1 MEREP
6 SLVSGARLMS
16 GTTSKPVVE
25 PLSQELLGGLASILS
40 SERIS
45 TGLAVRQQH
54 GKDESYH
61 SEVDGVFPPQAVVFP
76 RSNEEVSAVVKLC
89 NLHGVPIVASG
100 ANTSLEGHTAALRGG
115 LGINMREMNSVIE
128 VNSDDLDCRVQAGVT
143 RVQLNKYLHD
153 TGLFFPVDP
162 GADATIGGMTSTRA
176 SGTTTIKYGTMRSN
190 VLGLTA
196 VTADGTIVRTGGRSR
211 KSSSG
216 YDLTGLLVGSEGTL
230 AIITEVSLRLY
241 GQPEAVS
248 SAVCQFTSVEDAV
261 SCVIQSIQ
269 FGIPVA
275 RMELLDP
282 SSIQVIRVRD
292 TAKNKF
298 QKYIHNKQIS
308 TQQDAIQCR
317 TVPQPFFSL
326 EISQ

>member
-1 MEREP
+1 MIAAR
-6 SLVSGARLMS
+6 SLGNSLQHHLRLCHPTQALQHHSSAGFEAQVQRSIAGHGGSSTRPGWKRGALLQWVRLMS
-16 GTTSKPVVE
+16 GTSYKPVVE
-25 PLSQELLGGLASILS
+25 PLSQAALDGLASILG

-61 SEVDGVFPPQAVVFP
+61 SEVDGVFPPQAIVFP
-76 RSNEEVSAVVKLC
+76 RSNEEVSAIVKLC

-100 ANTSLEGHTAALRGG
+100 ANTSLEGHTSALRGG

-128 VNSDDLDCRVQAGVT
+128 VNAEDLDCRVQAGVT

-196 VTADGTIVRTGGRSR
+196 VMADGTIVRTGGRSR

-230 AIITEVSLRLY
+230 AIIT
-241 GQPEAVS
+241 G
-248 SAVCQFTSVEDAV
+248 TSQTPPRNPKPQAT
-261 SCVIQSIQ
+261 
-269 FGIPVA
+269 FPG
-275 RMELLDP
+275 
-282 SSIQVIRVRD
+282 
-292 TAKNKF
+292 F
-298 QKYIHNKQIS
+298 QKGAY
-308 TQQDAIQCR
+308 R
-317 TVPQPFFSL
+317 W
-326 EISQ
+326 